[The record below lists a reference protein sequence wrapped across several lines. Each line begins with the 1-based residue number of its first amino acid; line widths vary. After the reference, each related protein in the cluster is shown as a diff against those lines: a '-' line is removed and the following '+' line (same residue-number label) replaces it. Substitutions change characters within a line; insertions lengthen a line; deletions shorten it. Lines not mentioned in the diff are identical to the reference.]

1 MQSHESFLRA
11 ATCTLCQQTHKAAC
25 TARSTQ
31 SKSCQKECACGWTA
45 FVNTV
50 YVSTCT
56 DSLMYAP
63 FAYKGILQ
71 FKMKYP
77 DSESCVSDVFAD
89 PCSHYTSK
97 NYSATAD
104 TVIGITLTFSF
115 SKCQEDMW
123 CANQWSL
130 RVDLHGVQKQILEA
144 LVPGARS
151 FTNGTTSLAF
161 TYKTITIM
169 SIMQAHSSRPGNCL
183 NKRQRKEDGKENSQ
197 GWGENRV
204 GKWKIKR

>member
-1 MQSHESFLRA
+1 M
-11 ATCTLCQQTHKAAC
+11 LCQQTHKAAC

-31 SKSCQKECACGWTA
+31 SKSCQKECACGWII

-63 FAYKGILQ
+63 FANKGILQ
-71 FKMKYP
+71 FK
-77 DSESCVSDVFAD
+77 DSESCVSDFLAG

-97 NYSATAD
+97 NYSAIAD

-151 FTNGTTSLAF
+151 FTNGTTSPSF
-161 TYKTITIM
+161 TYKTITTT
-169 SIMQAHSSRPGNCL
+169 SIMQAHWSWPGSCL
-183 NKRQRKEDGKENSQ
+183 NKGGRKIARKIPKGGGKT
-197 GWGENRV
+197 G
-204 GKWKIKR
+204 